1 MDEGFSF
8 CLTPDDN
15 GRECD
20 RWNTLCTAKLKEVI
34 ALARKAFRWQSMKEG
49 ELVKDKPFKEWI
61 DSRPLALTSL
71 LGIQQGCLHPLQ
83 NGV

>member
-1 MDEGFSF
+1 
-8 CLTPDDN
+8 
-15 GRECD
+15 
-20 RWNTLCTAKLKEVI
+20 
-34 ALARKAFRWQSMKEG
+34 MKEG